1 MNLKMEEID
10 FKQDNKDSSP
20 NRKKKEWNEKK
31 SKEKRDMIEAARRGR
46 SKVNAGVAAA
56 VIDIPTETDEENL
69 VNDPPKHY
77 EWQLQKLESEIRNHI
92 RIE

>member
-1 MNLKMEEID
+1 
-10 FKQDNKDSSP
+10 
-20 NRKKKEWNEKK
+20 
-31 SKEKRDMIEAARRGR
+31 MIEAARRGR

-77 EWQLQKLESEIRNHI
+77 E
-92 RIE
+92 